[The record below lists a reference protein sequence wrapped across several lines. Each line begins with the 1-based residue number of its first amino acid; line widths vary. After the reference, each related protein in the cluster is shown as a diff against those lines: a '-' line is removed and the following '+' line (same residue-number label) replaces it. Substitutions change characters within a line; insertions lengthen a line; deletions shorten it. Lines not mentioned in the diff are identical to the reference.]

1 MTSTARILLVEDDE
15 ATSDAVARNLEGP
28 RVPRG
33 DQAATVADALRRWD
47 AERPDLILL
56 DLGLPDLDG
65 AAVVRHVRRDAT
77 TPILILSA
85 RTDERVKVAT
95 LEAGADDYVTK
106 PFGMDE
112 LRARIGAV
120 LRRAAGP
127 AADPGRRRDAG
138 PDAVDVAARRVTVNG
153 TPVDLTPREYELLKV
168 MVAQPGRLLTKGR
181 LLRAVWGT
189 AYADEAHYLHVYV
202 SRLRRK
208 LHAADPERERRGAD
222 HGRAGDRLPHRGP
235 RGRCVERGLR
245 VRARSRRP
253 FLLGARVRWI
263 RGSSRPVRP
272 ASRRST

>member
-1 MTSTARILLVEDDE
+1 MSARILLVEDDG
-15 ATSDAVARNLEGP
+15 ATRTAVARNLEAHGF
-28 RVPRG
+28 RVTTSE
-33 DQAATVADALRRWD
+33 DVAGALRAWD

-65 AAVVRHVRRDAT
+65 SAVVRHVRRDAT

-85 RTDERVKVAT
+85 RADERVKVAT

-127 AADPGRRRDAG
+127 AADPTGVVRLG
-138 PDAVDVAARRVTVNG
+138 PIAMDFGARRVTVG
-153 TPVDLTPREYELLKV
+153 GSPVDLTPREYELLKV
-168 MVAQPGRLLTKGR
+168 MIAQPGRLLTKGR

-189 AYADEAHYLHVYV
+189 AYVDEAHYLHVYV

-208 LHAADPERERRGAD
+208 LDAADPS
-222 HGRAGDRLPHRGP
+222 GRAGRAITAEPGIGYRIADATG
-235 RGRCVERGLR
+235 GR
-245 VRARSRRP
+245 
-253 FLLGARVRWI
+253 
-263 RGSSRPVRP
+263 
-272 ASRRST
+272 

>member
-1 MTSTARILLVEDDE
+1 MTSAAHILLVEDDA
-15 ATSDAVARNLEGP
+15 ATRAAVARNLEAHGF
-28 RVPRG
+28 RVTESG
-33 DQAATVADALRRWD
+33 DAADALRRWE

-65 AAVVRHVRRDAT
+65 SAVVRHVRRDAT

-85 RTDERVKVAT
+85 RTDERVKVAS

-112 LRARIGAV
+112 LRARVGAV

-127 AADPGRRRDAG
+127 AADTAG
-138 PDAVDVAARRVTVNG
+138 IVRLGPIALDVAAHRVTVDG
-153 TPVDLTPREYELLKV
+153 APIDLTPREYELLKV
-168 MVAQPGRLLTKGR
+168 MISQPGRLLTKGR

-208 LHAADPERERRGAD
+208 LGAADPSGEAAALITAEPGIGYRI
-222 HGRAGDRLPHRGP
+222 GDP
-235 RGRCVERGLR
+235 
-245 VRARSRRP
+245 
-253 FLLGARVRWI
+253 GARH
-263 RGSSRPVRP
+263 
-272 ASRRST
+272 

>member
-1 MTSTARILLVEDDE
+1 VTSLARILLVEDDE
-15 ATSDAVARNLEGP
+15 ATRDAVARNLEGHGF
-28 RVPRG
+28 RVTTSG
-33 DQAATVADALRRWD
+33 DVAEALRAWD

-65 AAVVRHVRRDAT
+65 SMVVRHVRRDAT

-127 AADPGRRRDAG
+127 AADQAG
-138 PDAVDVAARRVTVNG
+138 VVTLGPIALDVGARRVTVGG
-153 TPVDLTPREYELLKV
+153 TPVELTPREYELLKV
-168 MVAQPGRLLTKGR
+168 MIAQPGRLLTKGR

-189 AYADEAHYLHVYV
+189 AYAGEAHYLHVYV

-208 LHAADPERERRGAD
+208 LHAADPSGAAD
-222 HGRAGDRLPHRGP
+222 DLITAEPGIGYRIGDLITDR
-235 RGRCVERGLR
+235 
-245 VRARSRRP
+245 
-253 FLLGARVRWI
+253 
-263 RGSSRPVRP
+263 
-272 ASRRST
+272 

>member
-1 MTSTARILLVEDDE
+1 MSGAARILLVEDDT
-15 ATSDAVARNLEGP
+15 ATRNAVARNLEAHGF
-28 RVPRG
+28 RVTESA
-33 DQAATVADALRRWD
+33 DVADALHRWD

-65 AAVVRHVRRDAT
+65 SAVVRHVRRDAT

-85 RTDERVKVAT
+85 RTDERVKVAS

-112 LRARIGAV
+112 LRARVGAV

-127 AADPGRRRDAG
+127 AADTAG
-138 PDAVDVAARRVTVNG
+138 LVRLGPITMDVAAHRVTVGG

-168 MVAQPGRLLTKGR
+168 MISQPGRLLTKGR

-208 LHAADPERERRGAD
+208 LGAADPSGLAAVLITAEPGIGYRIGDPGAPSHAALSER
-222 HGRAGDRLPHRGP
+222 
-235 RGRCVERGLR
+235 
-245 VRARSRRP
+245 
-253 FLLGARVRWI
+253 
-263 RGSSRPVRP
+263 
-272 ASRRST
+272 

>member
-1 MTSTARILLVEDDE
+1 VTNAARILLVEDDA
-15 ATSDAVARNLEGP
+15 ATRDAVARNLGAHGF
-28 RVPRG
+28 RVTESG
-33 DQAATVADALRRWD
+33 DVADALRRWD

-56 DLGLPDLDG
+56 DLGLPDQDG
-65 AAVVRHVRRDAT
+65 SAVVRHVRRDAT

-85 RTDERVKVAT
+85 RADERVKVAS

-127 AADPGRRRDAG
+127 AADTGGVVRLG
-138 PDAVDVAARRVTVNG
+138 PIAMDVGARRVTVDG
-153 TPVDLTPREYELLKV
+153 APIDLTPREYELLKV
-168 MVAQPGRLLTKGR
+168 MIAQPGRLLTKGR

-208 LHAADPERERRGAD
+208 LGAADPSGIAAGLITAEPGVGYRIAD
-222 HGRAGDRLPHRGP
+222 PGG
-235 RGRCVERGLR
+235 
-245 VRARSRRP
+245 SR
-253 FLLGARVRWI
+253 
-263 RGSSRPVRP
+263 
-272 ASRRST
+272 

>member
-1 MTSTARILLVEDDE
+1 MTSMAHILLVEDDD
-15 ATSDAVARNLEGP
+15 ATREAVAHNLAGHGF
-28 RVPRG
+28 RVTTSG
-33 DQAATVADALRRWD
+33 DAAEALRRWD

-65 AAVVRHVRRDAT
+65 GAVVRHVRRDAT

-127 AADPGRRRDAG
+127 AADQAG
-138 PDAVDVAARRVTVNG
+138 VVNLGPVSLDVGARRVTVAGNQ
-153 TPVDLTPREYELLKV
+153 VDLTPREYELLKV
-168 MVAQPGRLLTKGR
+168 MIAQPGRLLTKGR

-208 LHAADPERERRGAD
+208 LSAADPSGGVSGLITAEPGIGYRIGDPSARR
-222 HGRAGDRLPHRGP
+222 
-235 RGRCVERGLR
+235 
-245 VRARSRRP
+245 
-253 FLLGARVRWI
+253 
-263 RGSSRPVRP
+263 
-272 ASRRST
+272 

>member
-1 MTSTARILLVEDDE
+1 MTAMARILLVEDDE
-15 ATSDAVARNLEGP
+15 ATRAAVARNLEGHGF
-28 RVPRG
+28 RVTTSG
-33 DQAATVADALRRWD
+33 DVADALRRWD

-65 AAVVRHVRRDAT
+65 ATVVRHVRRDAT

-127 AADPGRRRDAG
+127 GADPAG
-138 PDAVDVAARRVTVNG
+138 VVTLGPISLDVGARRVTVDDS
-153 TPVDLTPREYELLKV
+153 PIELTPREYELLKV
-168 MVAQPGRLLTKGR
+168 MIAQPGRLLTKGR

-189 AYADEAHYLHVYV
+189 AYAGEAHYLHVYV

-208 LHAADPERERRGAD
+208 LHAADPNVAADRLITAEPGIGYRIGNPGAD
-222 HGRAGDRLPHRGP
+222 H
-235 RGRCVERGLR
+235 
-245 VRARSRRP
+245 
-253 FLLGARVRWI
+253 
-263 RGSSRPVRP
+263 
-272 ASRRST
+272 

>member
-1 MTSTARILLVEDDE
+1 MSSSARILLVEDDE
-15 ATSDAVARNLEGP
+15 ATRNAVARNLEGHGFKVTP
-28 RVPRG
+28 SG
-33 DQAATVADALRRWD
+33 DVAEALRRWD

-65 AAVVRHVRRDAT
+65 ATVVRHVRRDAT

-85 RTDERVKVAT
+85 RADERVKVAT

-112 LRARIGAV
+112 LRARIGAL

-127 AADPGRRRDAG
+127 AADQGGVVTLG
-138 PDAVDVAARRVTVNG
+138 PVSLDVAARRVTVNG
-153 TPVDLTPREYELLKV
+153 VPVELTPREYELLKV

-189 AYADEAHYLHVYV
+189 AYAGEAHYLHVYV

-208 LHAADPERERRGAD
+208 LNAADPDAGAD
-222 HGRAGDRLPHRGP
+222 ALITAEPGIGYRIGDPA
-235 RGRCVERGLR
+235 
-245 VRARSRRP
+245 ARR
-253 FLLGARVRWI
+253 
-263 RGSSRPVRP
+263 
-272 ASRRST
+272 